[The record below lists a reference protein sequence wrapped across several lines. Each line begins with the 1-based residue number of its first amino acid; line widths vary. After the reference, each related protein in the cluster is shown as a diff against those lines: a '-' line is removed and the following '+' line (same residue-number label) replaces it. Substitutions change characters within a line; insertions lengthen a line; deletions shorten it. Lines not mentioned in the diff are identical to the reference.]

1 MTRPYSSELAAP
13 SAESSPEEEVLK
25 AGASQNPIKTTDLTS
40 LELQTL
46 ARKILKLLQEDLRA
60 ENDSQGRSL
69 NW

>member
-1 MTRPYSSELAAP
+1 MTRPYDPEHAAP
-13 SAESSPEEEVLK
+13 SPESSQDQEKLQ
-25 AGASQNPIKTTDLTS
+25 AGLSQDLPRAVDLTS

-46 ARKILKLLQEDLRA
+46 ARNILKLLQEDLRS

>member
-1 MTRPYSSELAAP
+1 MTRPYDPEQAG
-13 SAESSPEEEVLK
+13 SSPESSQDQKNLK
-25 AGASQNPIKTTDLTS
+25 AGLSQDLPRAADLTS

-46 ARKILKLLQEDLRA
+46 ARKILKLLQEDLRS